1 MMINKKTSISDCQI
15 IDLNT
20 IDSNGHGFLSTIY
33 GQIDIPFKIERVF
46 FIYGVPQSS
55 LRGGHAHL
63 ELFQLVVPTSGAF
76 EIILYD
82 GDSRKRVKLSKP
94 NQALLIPPMIW
105 NDMENFSSGSCCL
118 VLASLP
124 YDERDY
130 IRDKVEFNR
139 LKAQSDLS

>member
-1 MMINKKTSISDCQI
+1 MIKKKTSISDCQI
-15 IDLNT
+15 IDLDT

-33 GQIDIPFKIERVF
+33 GQIDIPFKIKRVF

-55 LRGGHAHL
+55 VRGGHAHL

-82 GDSRKRVKLSKP
+82 GVSRRRIKLSKP

-105 NDMENFSSGSCCL
+105 NAMENFSSGSCCL